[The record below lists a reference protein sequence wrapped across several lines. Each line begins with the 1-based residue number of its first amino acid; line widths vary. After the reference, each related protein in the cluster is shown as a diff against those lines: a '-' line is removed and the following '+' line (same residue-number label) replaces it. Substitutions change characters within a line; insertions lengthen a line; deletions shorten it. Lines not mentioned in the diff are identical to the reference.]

1 MLGLGKKFIF
11 KVVTDV
17 VLSQFKDTKKDVE
30 KYVREFVDERIQDI
44 KDELYQAA
52 FDQFKKNIDVVQ
64 DSADKRLS
72 LMEKQ
77 IDLKVKEIIVKTLND
92 KEEKPKTKKKVG
104 RPKKK

>member
-1 MLGLGKKFIF
+1 MLGLGKKYIF
-11 KVVTDV
+11 KVVTDI

-30 KYVREFVDERIQDI
+30 KYVKQFVDERINDI

-52 FDQFKKNIDVVQ
+52 LDQFKKKIDLVQ
-64 DSADKRLS
+64 DSAEKKLS

-77 IDLKVKEIIVKTLND
+77 IDIKVEEILSKTLNEKKD
-92 KEEKPKTKKKVG
+92 KPKTKKKVG